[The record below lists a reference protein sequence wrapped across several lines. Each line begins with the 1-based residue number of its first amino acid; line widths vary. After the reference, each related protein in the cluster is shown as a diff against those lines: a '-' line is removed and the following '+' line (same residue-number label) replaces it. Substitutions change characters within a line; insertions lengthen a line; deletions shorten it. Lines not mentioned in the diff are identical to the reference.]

1 MRKKIYNL
9 PLKTV
14 CFLLLMFTLTL
25 SVCSICAGGYL
36 ASTGGYQMEE
46 LAYLQQ
52 QLENPLH
59 NINFDLAYNYS
70 NEVTDSSS
78 SFYPYSRYYDGN
90 YRFELFDS
98 TGKLLLS
105 NYSGGDILL
114 MQQDE
119 LTFHPSYNQQV
130 HLFVKGYLLSGLEQ
144 QDQFSYLAELF
155 TFLYQVRARIV
166 WMAVLCPLSSICLA
180 VYLLHAC
187 GRRHDQEGIVLGF
200 QERIPLD
207 LYLAVTGTA
216 ISLLVCLAIDLI
228 ETSIHMPLP
237 LAFALM
243 LACLLAGAALLTASI
258 LTLVVR
264 GKYGHGYWWRHTV
277 CFYVLRFV
285 YRLCR
290 RCLRFAGKVLRLC
303 PVLWQWL
310 LAGVALVALS
320 FLLLNPYTSTL
331 GYLFYIFL
339 VFGSLLYLGW
349 SYQVLRR
356 GVARLARGSLQEKIP
371 LRGLFGTFRDV
382 ANELN
387 DLGQSASLA
396 AQKQIRAERMK
407 TELITNVSH
416 DIKTP
421 LTSIVNYVDLLQ
433 KPHTPEQ
440 GEQYLEVLSRQSQ
453 RMKKLTED
461 LVEMSKASSG
471 NIPVSLTVTSA
482 AELIH
487 QALAE
492 YEKKMAAA
500 QLEPVLT
507 APDNLQV
514 LADGRLFWRVMDNL
528 LGNCVKYAQPGTR
541 VYIDAVQFERKVL
554 ISIKNISKEPL
565 NIPAAELMERFVR
578 GDQSR
583 NTEGS
588 GLGLH
593 IAKTLMELQKGK
605 LTLTVDGD
613 LFKAVL
619 LFDSSPW
626 PATQPSDTPA

>member
-1 MRKKIYNL
+1 MKIYRL
-9 PLKTV
+9 PFKTV

-25 SVCSICAGGYL
+25 SACSICAGSFL
-36 ASTGGYQMEE
+36 AATGGYQMEPQD
-46 LAYLQQ
+46 YLRQ
-52 QLENPLH
+52 QLEDPLRSF
-59 NINFDLAYNYS
+59 NYDLANDYH
-70 NEVTDSSS
+70 NEAVTSDSSFS
-78 SFYPYSRYYDGN
+78 LYNMYYDGN
-90 YRFELFDS
+90 YRFELFDDA
-98 TGKLLLS
+98 GNLLLS
-105 NYSGGDILL
+105 NYSGEEILM

-119 LTFHPSYNQQV
+119 VAFHTPYDQLVRYS
-130 HLFVKGYLLSGLEQ
+130 VKGYLLAGLEEP
-144 QDQFSYLAELF
+144 DRFSVEAELI
-155 TFLYQVRARIV
+155 TFLHQQRTRIV
-166 WMAVLCPLSSICLA
+166 WMTILCPLVSICLA

-187 GRRHDQEGIVLGF
+187 GRRPEQQGIVLGF

-207 LYLAVTGTA
+207 LYLAVTVTA
-216 ISLLVCLAIDLI
+216 IILLVCLVIDLVDS
-228 ETSIHMPLP
+228 SIHMPLP
-237 LAFALM
+237 LAFALV
-243 LACLLAGAALLTASI
+243 LVCLLASATLLISSV

-277 CFYVLRFV
+277 CFYVLRFC
-285 YRLCR
+285 YRLTR
-290 RCLRFAGKVLRLC
+290 RCFRLAGKVLRLC

-320 FLLLNPYTSTL
+320 FLLLNPDTTAL
-331 GYLFYIFL
+331 GYLFYLFL

-349 SYQVLRR
+349 SYQVLRQ
-356 GVARLARGSLQEKIP
+356 GVARLARGSLHEKVP

-382 ANELN
+382 AGELN

-433 KPHTPEQ
+433 KPHTPSQ

-453 RMKKLTED
+453 RLKKLTED

-471 NIPVSLTVTSA
+471 NIPVSLAVTSA

-507 APDNLQV
+507 APENLQV

-541 VYIDAVQFERKVL
+541 IYIDAVQFERKVL
-554 ISIKNISKEPL
+554 LSIKNVSKEPL
-565 NIPAAELMERFVR
+565 NIPASELMERFVR
-578 GDQSR
+578 GDRSR

-613 LFKAVL
+613 LFKAML
-619 LFDSSPW
+619 LFDSP
-626 PATQPSDTPA
+626 PQLAPSDTPA